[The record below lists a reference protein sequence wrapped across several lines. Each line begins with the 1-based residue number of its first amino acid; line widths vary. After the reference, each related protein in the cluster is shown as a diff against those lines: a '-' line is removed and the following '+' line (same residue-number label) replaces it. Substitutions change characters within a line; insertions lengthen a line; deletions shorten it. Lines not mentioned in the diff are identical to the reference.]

1 MTLVEPSDLS
11 LALDRSAGRRYPIGQ
26 QLVDELR
33 RRVQAGSLGP
43 GERLPPV
50 RGLATQLSVTPETV
64 AGAYKRLVEEGYLRG
79 EVGRGTFVAAPPLRA
94 EEDPLAPF
102 EAAGALPPFA
112 SGPSGQTQPSNRELL
127 RLASRPGVV
136 SFAASVAAL
145 DLAPVDQLKQA
156 LSEALEQ
163 DGATA
168 LQVGATQGYPPL
180 RAQVAQLLRQRGLDV
195 EESTVCITSGCQQG
209 IDLAAKVFVGP
220 GDAVLVEQPSF
231 LGALEA
237 FRARGARVVGVPI
250 EADGLRVDALP
261 ALIQR
266 HRPKLLYCMPTYQNP
281 TGRSLSSE
289 KRRALLRIA
298 ATFDLPIVEDDSAG
312 FINLENGRAPAS
324 LKADD
329 HAGYVIHLGTFS
341 KLIAAGLRLGWLVA
355 DPAVFEKLVAAKY
368 ASDLSSDA
376 LVQRAVYRLLA
387 SGVLEM
393 HLAHARG
400 AYRQRRD
407 VLVDALSRPDA
418 LPTGATFD
426 PPEGGFNLWLELPR
440 EGPSS
445 TELFLEA
452 VRRGVAFVPGPFF
465 FSAGGSGPTSSA
477 ALRGLRLS
485 YSALQPE
492 DLERGVLL
500 LKDALRSLSA
510 TARGAEAVVY

>member
-1 MTLVEPSDLS
+1 VTTTTLDPLVT
-11 LALDRSAGRRYPIGQ
+11 LDRAAGRRYPLGQ

-50 RGLATQLSVTPETV
+50 RGLATTLQVTPETV

-79 EVGRGTFVAAPPLRA
+79 EVGRGTFVAAPPLHA

-102 EAAGALPPFA
+102 EAGGSLPPFA
-112 SGPSGQTQPSNRELL
+112 GPPASANSRELL

-145 DLAPVDQLKQA
+145 DLAPVDALQQA
-156 LSEALEQ
+156 LSDTLTQ

-180 RAQVAQLLRQRGLDV
+180 RAAIARLLEQRGLYVD
-195 EESTVCITSGCQQG
+195 ESSVCVTSGCQQG
-209 IDLAAKVFVGP
+209 IDLAAKVFVGA

-237 FRARGARVVGVPI
+237 FRARGARIVGVPV
-250 EADGLRVDALP
+250 EADGLRVEALP

-298 ATFDLPIVEDDSAG
+298 AVYDLPIVEDDSAG
-312 FINLENGRAPAS
+312 FFNLDQSSSAPPS
-324 LKADD
+324 IKAED

-341 KLIAAGLRLGWLVA
+341 KLIGAGLRLGWLVA
-355 DPAVFEKLVAAKY
+355 DSAVFDKLVAAKY

-376 LVQRAVYRLLA
+376 LVQRAVHRLLA
-387 SGVLEM
+387 NGTLEA
-393 HLAHARG
+393 HLLTAR
-400 AYRQRRD
+400 ATYRERRD
-407 VLVDALSRPDA
+407 TLLLALREPGA
-418 LPTGATFD
+418 LPPGAQFD
-426 PPEGGFNLWLELPR
+426 APEGGFNLWLELPR
-440 EGPSS
+440 DGPGS

-465 FSAGGSGPTSSA
+465 FSAGGSGGPASSA

-485 YSALQPE
+485 YSALEPPA
-492 DLERGVLL
+492 LRRGVMLL
-500 LKDALRSLSA
+500 GEALRAVASSSRA
-510 TARGAEAVVY
+510 AEPVVY